1 MLRVSSTRIYPLRKR
16 AWAFVAL
23 FLFIPSQACVFT
35 WHKFLLD
42 QFIRLLLF
50 FFFISSGLHNLM
62 AYTSF
67 PFFHHLLCS
76 WTCLPIGL
84 CFFLWTLI
92 AHLLY
97 LSTHWAFT
105 SFLGPSWSIC
115 FTFTSPCAHGS
126 GGCHFLPCWPIGL
139 LPLSLGSHGLFAL
152 LLPFTALVGLLA
164 CWAFTSFFGLL

>member
-42 QFIRLLLF
+42 QFIGLLLF
-50 FFFISSGLHNLM
+50 FFFISSGLHNLL

-67 PFFHHLLCS
+67 AFFHHLLCS

-105 SFLGPSWSIC
+105 SFLGFSWPIC
-115 FTFTSPCAHGS
+115 LASTFYYTCEPAGLL
-126 GGCHFLPCWPIGL
+126 GFYFFLWALMTHFL
-139 LPLSLGSHGLFAL
+139 LSCFSIF
-152 LLPFTALVGLLA
+152 
-164 CWAFTSFFGLL
+164 SFFIFF